1 MCRERER
8 ERDSETERTE
18 NNVEML
24 VSFNLRFSYFTK
36 FLRSTKPDAARG
48 DASAS
53 DRGECSATD
62 CNVELNG
69 ASHVINSEVPNGEGR
84 CVFGA

>member
-1 MCRERER
+1 MYRER
-8 ERDSETERTE
+8 ETERTE
-18 NNVEML
+18 NNVETL

-36 FLRSTKPDAARG
+36 FLRSNKPDAAG
-48 DASAS
+48 SAASAS
-53 DRGECSATD
+53 NIGECSATD

-69 ASHVINSEVPNGEGR
+69 ASHVINNEVPNGECS